1 MALRDTKKYSL
12 VSAGEVTGQTTMVME
27 KDYRNVVFKVITSG
41 FSGTLNFY
49 HAEYDTAPDLSAA
62 TSATNPWA
70 AVQTANLDTGA
81 LTGGTTGYTYTTNT
95 AVEYFE
101 LNTNLNVWAGAKYT
115 RSAGTIT
122 IEVIL
127 SDNQ

>member
-1 MALRDTKKYSL
+1 
-12 VSAGEVTGQTTMVME
+12 MVME
-27 KDYRNVVFKVITSG
+27 KDYRNVVFKVITTG

-49 HAEYDTAPDLSAA
+49 HAEYDTAPDLSASA
-62 TSATNPWA
+62 SATNPWA
-70 AVQTANLDTGA
+70 AAQSVNLDTGA
-81 LTGGTTGYTYTTNT
+81 LVSGTTGYTYTTNT